1 MDDENPLYRNDAD
14 SNCKYPICVPEKG
27 LCLSLKEADF
37 VYTCIER
44 DNIVTPFEI
53 HNAELPSVAL
63 HSFDFDF
70 DDHFEVDKCEAPTS
84 DMLSNAFPFGTCTN
98 EEMDRFFHVLD
109 KDDKATDIIVDRCYD
124 CRSGDCGEV
133 EQLDIGW
140 SILTPFPSY
149 TSHAPESFN
158 QNRLC
163 IHNDHL
169 PHTPR
174 TLCVPQT
181 VAYPAD
187 NSVKRVFY
195 D

>member
-1 MDDENPLYRNDAD
+1 MDDKNPLYRNDAD

-84 DMLSNAFPFGTCTN
+84 DMLSNAFSMHSHLALVRMRKWTVSS
-98 EEMDRFFHVLD
+98 M
-109 KDDKATDIIVDRCYD
+109 
-124 CRSGDCGEV
+124 S
-133 EQLDIGW
+133 
-140 SILTPFPSY
+140 LTRTIRLL
-149 TSHAPESFN
+149 TS
-158 QNRLC
+158 
-163 IHNDHL
+163 
-169 PHTPR
+169 
-174 TLCVPQT
+174 
-181 VAYPAD
+181 
-187 NSVKRVFY
+187 
-195 D
+195 